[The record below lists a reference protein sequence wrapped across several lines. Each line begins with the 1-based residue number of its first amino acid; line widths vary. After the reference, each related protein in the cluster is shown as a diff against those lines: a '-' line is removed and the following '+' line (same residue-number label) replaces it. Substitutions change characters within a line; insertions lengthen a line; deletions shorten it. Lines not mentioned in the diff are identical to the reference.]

1 MINEERAFAHCA
13 EGTVLAGG
21 HFSHIIVIS
30 HANHYGVLILGGC
43 SWRQGDLAAVFALPG
58 ISSGRGA
65 VKDGD
70 GVSRARQ
77 VAGHGVAHGTQSDES
92 DAVR

>member
-1 MINEERAFAHCA
+1 VERTA
-13 EGTVLAGG
+13 LAGG
-21 HFSHIIVIS
+21 HFSHVIVIS
-30 HANHYGVLILGGC
+30 HANHYGVLMLCGC
-43 SWRQGDLAAVFALPG
+43 SGRQGDLAAVFALPG
-58 ISSGRGA
+58 FSAGRGA

-92 DAVR
+92 DAVW

>member
-1 MINEERAFAHCA
+1 M
-13 EGTVLAGG
+13 LAGG
-21 HFSHIIVIS
+21 DFAHIIVVA
-30 HANHYGVLILGGC
+30 HANHHGVLVLCCGC
-43 SWRQGDLAAVFALPG
+43 RGRRNEAAVLVLPG
-58 ISSGRGA
+58 LCAGGGA

-92 DAVR
+92 DVAW